1 MRSVLL
7 ELPTSHSIIVVR
19 VYDPFYGNTLSDQDF
34 TNKFEDHVNS
44 FFDAMQRTNDKRIKN
59 FLIQRMKMKLKVDLI
74 LHLEI

>member
-1 MRSVLL
+1 MRSVF
-7 ELPTSHSIIVVR
+7 VR
-19 VYDPFYGNTLSDQDF
+19 ITNFPFYYRGEVYDPFYGNTLSDQDF

>member
-19 VYDPFYGNTLSDQDF
+19 YTIHFMVIHYDQDF

>member
-1 MRSVLL
+1 MVI
-7 ELPTSHSIIVVR
+7 H
-19 VYDPFYGNTLSDQDF
+19 YDQDF